1 MCHDRAAP
9 APGRDQRGRVRL
21 ASPGELGLVQ
31 WGAVSVERHLR
42 MNADEPDRPP
52 HGRSWLWFRMILPLA
67 IIGTGVAAF
76 TSPAPQKWVFFPAAI
91 SLALV
96 QMSAALA
103 TRIRRR

>member
-21 ASPGELGLVQ
+21 ASPGEPGLLQ
-31 WGAVSVERHLR
+31 WGAFSVERHQR
-42 MNADEPDRPP
+42 MNADEPDRPA

-67 IIGTGVAAF
+67 IIGTGMAAV
-76 TSPAPQKWVFFPAAI
+76 TSPAPQKWVFFTAAI

-96 QMSAALA
+96 QICTTLA
-103 TRIRRR
+103 TII